1 MPLSSKRTA
10 NIKHL
15 KFSERSTQR
24 GYTLIELSVVVAIIG
39 IMSTISVWQMRD
51 YLSHYRC
58 KEAALTFAKN
68 VDRMRMIALKNN
80 RESRICMDTYDS
92 APTNIEAANE
102 GKYILSVGDKSLQ
115 SNNWD
120 ILPEDYY
127 DDLSDDDQTTG
138 TYDHSSS
145 GKHYLKHIS
154 IGDWG
159 SDIAGPHFGN
169 GSCIVFSPRGYVLN
183 PATDFNAQGFIEI
196 QFINKLALDNGE
208 TDTNIVMIARS
219 GMTRIDNSKGRIN
232 SEYFSGTAYDAANTD
247 E

>member
-1 MPLSSKRTA
+1 MPLFLNHTA
-10 NIKHL
+10 NIKNL
-15 KFSERSTQR
+15 KNRKYSTRR

-51 YLSHYRC
+51 YLSHYRG

-68 VDRMRMIALKNN
+68 IDRMRMIALKNN

-92 APTNIEAANE
+92 SPTDIQVANS
-102 GKYILSVGDKSLQ
+102 GKYILSIGDKSLQ
-115 SNNWD
+115 STNWD
-120 ILPEDYY
+120 VLPEDYQG
-127 DDLSDDDQTTG
+127 DLSDDDQTTG

-159 SDIAGPHFGN
+159 SAIAGPYFGN
-169 GSCIVFSPRGYVLN
+169 GDCIVFSPRGYVLN
-183 PATDFNAQGFIEI
+183 PATDFNSQGFIEI
-196 QFINKLALDNGE
+196 KFINKLALDNGE

-219 GMTRIDNSKGRIN
+219 GMTRIDNSKGRMN